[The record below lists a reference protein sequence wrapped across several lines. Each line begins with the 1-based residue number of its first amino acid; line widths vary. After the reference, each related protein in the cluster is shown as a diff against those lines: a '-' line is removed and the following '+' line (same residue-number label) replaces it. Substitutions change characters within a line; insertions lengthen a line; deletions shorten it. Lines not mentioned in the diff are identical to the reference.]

1 MDNIHLREAAV
12 AEDAVIARHF
22 FRRWQ
27 DSAVPK
33 TAIQENSF
41 PSLNRLNLLRS
52 KVQKSFPLQ
61 PWHSQPK
68 QKSCRPALM

>member
-1 MDNIHLREAAV
+1 MDNIHLREASE

-22 FRRWQ
+22 FQLWQ
-27 DSAVPK
+27 DNAVPK
-33 TAIQENSF
+33 TAIQESSF
-41 PSLNRLNLLRS
+41 PSLNSLNLLRC